1 MIITKYV
8 HTTRPTRII
17 IRVYVRDI
25 AEREKQ
31 ITLAENKPPSSA
43 GGETWD
49 VFAQVF
55 CP

>member
-25 AEREKQ
+25 AD
-31 ITLAENKPPSSA
+31 TVTGYLL
-43 GGETWD
+43 
-49 VFAQVF
+49 
-55 CP
+55 